1 MDPEKDEAQPFVEH
15 ELCTCQ
21 PLFAVMADRVLNEQG
36 EEHQVLIASDF
47 WQRLYR
53 MLRALAAQEQPFGVL
68 LMHIAQL
75 EQHYLLND
83 ENELIRQRQCYHAP
97 SQLLEQV
104 LANIRRVIRSTDQV
118 LIEPGI
124 CLAIILPHLDRWGVP
139 VILERVYNS
148 INLLQAETVEP
159 PVTTETAIVFGAG
172 SCHSPHTS
180 LLHLLKQVNSTVRSF
195 TLRPAITEQLP
206 AVRAPRETLPLPVVN
221 EKERKVDISTA
232 PFMELP
238 ARIPPRLKQLLP
250 YDVALRIGCIPV
262 GRVQKR
268 LTVAMAQPQDRESV
282 RLLQRVTGMSIFP
295 VACRE
300 ADLRVLLRKK
310 W

>member
-1 MDPEKDEAQPFVEH
+1 MNPERDEARSLIEH

-21 PLFAVMADRVLNEQG
+21 PLDAVMPDIERAEQNEGYQML
-36 EEHQVLIASDF
+36 VAPAL
-47 WQRLYR
+47 WQRLHGTVH
-53 MLRALAAQEQPFGVL
+53 ALATQEQPFGVL
-68 LMHIAQL
+68 LLHIAQL

-83 ENELIRQRQCYHAP
+83 DNELIRQRQRYHAP
-97 SQLLEQV
+97 PPLLEQV
-104 LANIRRVIRSTDQV
+104 LANVHRVIRSTDQV

-124 CLAIILPHLDRWGVP
+124 GFAIILPHLDRWGVP
-139 VILERVYNS
+139 VVLERAYNS
-148 INLLQAETVEP
+148 ISLLQAETVVP
-159 PVTTETAIVFGAG
+159 PVTTETVIVLGAG
-172 SCHSPHTS
+172 SCHSPHIS
-180 LLHLLKQVNSTVRSF
+180 MLHLLKQVSSTGRSF
-195 TLRPAITEQLP
+195 MLRPAITEQLP
-206 AVRAPRETLPLPVVN
+206 AVHVPRETLPLPAIYA
-221 EKERKVDISTA
+221 KERKAHTSTV

-268 LTVAMAQPQDRESV
+268 LTVAMVQPQDRESIH
-282 RLLQRVTGMSIFP
+282 LLQHVTGMSIFP

>member
-21 PLFAVMADRVLNEQG
+21 PLFAVMSDRVLDEQG
-36 EEHQVLIASDF
+36 EEHQVLIAPDF
-47 WQRLYR
+47 WQLLYGT
-53 MLRALAAQEQPFGVL
+53 LRALAAQEQPFGVL
-68 LMHIAQL
+68 LLHIAQL
-75 EQHYLLND
+75 EQHYLLSD
-83 ENELIRQRQCYHAP
+83 DNELIRQRQCYHAP
-97 SQLLEQV
+97 PQLLEQV

-124 CLAIILPHLDRWGVP
+124 CLTIILPHLDRWGVP
-139 VILERVYNS
+139 VVLERIYNS
-148 INLLQAETVEP
+148 ISLLQAETVEP
-159 PVTTETAIVFGAG
+159 PVTTETAIMFGAG

-206 AVRAPRETLPLPVVN
+206 AVRAPRETLPLPAVN
-221 EKERKVDISTA
+221 EKERKVDTSTA

-268 LTVAMAQPQDRESV
+268 LTVAMVQPQDGESV